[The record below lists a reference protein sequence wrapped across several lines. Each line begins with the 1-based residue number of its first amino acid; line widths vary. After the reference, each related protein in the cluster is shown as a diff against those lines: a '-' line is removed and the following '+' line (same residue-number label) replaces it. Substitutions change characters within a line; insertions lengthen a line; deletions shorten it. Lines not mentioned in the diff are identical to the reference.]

1 MDSVHS
7 TNKVPVFYGYII
19 VTAAVLIMVIAW
31 GTNYSFG
38 IFFTPLLREFGWTRA
53 VTSGAFSLAMLL
65 EGFGG
70 MFLGR
75 INDRL
80 GARLVM
86 TVCGLGLGIG
96 YLLMSRVTQIWHLYV
111 FYGLLVGLGLSGT
124 YVTLTSTVTR
134 WFVKRRGLMV
144 GIVSA
149 GMGMGTL
156 LMTPLANRLIQ
167 AFGWR
172 TSYVLVGVMAILL
185 IVVAAQ
191 FLRNPEAEKGHGL
204 NSSDGPLDAG
214 AVKIDSVSFRAAIR
228 TRQIWLLCSI
238 LFCWG
243 AVSLIIV
250 VHIVPH
256 AIELGFS
263 AGQAA
268 GVLALIGGIV
278 FIAKIMFGITTDMIG
293 SKRAFIIGL
302 ILMFAGLIWLL
313 TTRELGALYLFAFFY
328 AFGYACGSVVM
339 PTIVAEIFGLGS
351 HGVLL
356 GVVNFSACVGA
367 AVGPIMAGALFDL
380 RGDYAL
386 AFLVTTG
393 LSLISLVM
401 ALGLRTDGRQIRKG

>member
-1 MDSVHS
+1 MDDKRSA
-7 TNKVPVFYGYII
+7 NKFPVYYGYII

-38 IFFTPLLREFGWTRA
+38 IFFTPLLKEFGWTRA
-53 VTSGAFSLAMLL
+53 MTSGAFSLAMFL

-70 MFLGR
+70 MFFGR

-80 GARLVM
+80 GARRVM

-96 YLLMSRVTQIWHLYV
+96 YFLMSRIAQIWHLYV

-149 GMGMGTL
+149 AMGLGTL
-156 LMTPLANRLIQ
+156 LMTPVANRLIQ

-172 TSYVLVGVMAILL
+172 TAYVLVGVMAILL
-185 IVVAAQ
+185 IVFAAQ
-191 FLRNPEAEKGHGL
+191 FLRNPETEKGHGL
-204 NSSDGPLDAG
+204 NNSEGPLDVG
-214 AVKIDSVSFRAAIR
+214 AVKTDSVSFRDALR

-238 LFCWG
+238 LLGWG
-243 AVSLIIV
+243 AASLIIM
-250 VHIVPH
+250 VHIAPH

-268 GVLALIGGIV
+268 SVLALIGGIV
-278 FIAKIMFGITTDMIG
+278 FLAKIMVGITTDMIG

-302 ILMFAGLIWLL
+302 CLMSAGLIWLL
-313 TTRELGALYLFAFFY
+313 NTRELWALYLFAFFY

-339 PTIVAEIFGLGS
+339 PTIVAEIFGLRS

-367 AVGPIMAGALFDL
+367 AAGPIMAGALFDI
-380 RGDYAL
+380 RGDYTV
-386 AFLVTTG
+386 AFCVTTC
-393 LSLISLVM
+393 LSLISLIM
-401 ALGLRTDGRQIRKG
+401 ALGLRTGGRPINKG